1 MNREILFRG
10 KRIDNGLSSALRH
23 QIPGRTFA
31 GHGTEGR
38 EKMPEYIDTSINPA
52 DYIEVWEAEDAEHG
66 KQLVMAVDDLKCLPI
81 ADVRPVKHGKWIV
94 KQDKDGKTYGVCS
107 GGGYKQYAGHLKYC
121 PECGG
126 KMDE

>member
-1 MNREILFRG
+1 
-10 KRIDNGLSSALRH
+10 
-23 QIPGRTFA
+23 
-31 GHGTEGR
+31 
-38 EKMPEYIDTSINPA
+38 MPEYIDTSINPA
-52 DYIEVWEAEDAEHG
+52 DYIEVWEAEDTEHG
-66 KQLVMAVDDLKCLPI
+66 KQLVMAVDDLKCLPT

-107 GGGYKQYAGHLKYC
+107 CCGYKQYAGHLKYC